1 MPDNSA
7 ILKAVTRL
15 PANDSDA
22 AGIEA
27 GAASVIRLDD
37 PNSVWVVRRGT
48 VDLFGVALDG
58 GAAAGPRYPLT
69 QISDGGVIVGFP
81 NATDYAVVAVGRLD
95 ATVERLHVEEFAA
108 SSESEQ
114 VRLIERWIDA
124 IANAVFGAAPAWSE
138 FVVAP
143 GETIALAET
152 QTLSAGRDIAWVRAR
167 HGTLVVGGAPLG
179 EGILVPLAGG
189 LSVTAG
195 SDAVVDALSTDEAMN
210 GDLRVLG
217 EFQARVLTAVGRL
230 LAAAEISSGER
241 LQARRA
247 ADDRSL
253 QHALRRLIDT
263 GATAK
268 RQDEPLPI
276 HDPTIAAFAAV
287 ARHQGVEFSR
297 LPRTPSQIE
306 GPIRSLARING
317 IGLRQVLLRGRWW
330 RSDSGALLAWHGEQH
345 RPIALLPRGARSYQA
360 LDPAERSAVA
370 VSDDVA
376 AEITPTATIAYRP
389 LPPIVS
395 GLRALVAFSLRGI
408 GREMATIGA
417 LALLGALMAVLFPL
431 AMGVLFNSAVPRAE
445 SREVVTVILGL
456 TAAAIGTG
464 IFDFAQ
470 AIALLRV
477 EGRLDTAMQPALML
491 RLLALP
497 VTFFRGFESGELT
510 NRVLSIQNIRR
521 LLAGSALQSMLAVA
535 FATANLAVIVLISP
549 WLGLVSIG
557 LATIV
562 AAITAAL
569 IVGQLRQER
578 LRVALR
584 GREDGLILQ
593 VVQGIAKIRVAAAE
607 ARIFSVWADIFSRQ
621 KQRFRAGQ
629 RFSLAGDVI
638 AEVYPLLAVAAL
650 FFAASRLLT
659 PTDGT
664 AASLGLGGFLIVNAA
679 FAQFLTAAT
688 TLSRT
693 LSAMLELVPLFER
706 LRPVVATVPETIAD
720 KNEAPPLSGR
730 IEASHI
736 VFRYVEGS
744 RPVLDDVSFEIE
756 PGAFV
761 AFVGPSGSGKSTLL
775 RLLLGF
781 ETAESGDILFDG
793 QSLSTL
799 EPGSLRRQ
807 IGVVLQQGRVNT
819 GSIFENITSGLPYT
833 LADAWTA
840 ARLACFDR
848 DIEAMP
854 MGMHTMLIEGSS
866 TLSGGQRQRLMIAR
880 ALIGRPRLL
889 LFDEATS
896 ALDNRS
902 QASVTQSLDGLRTTR
917 IVIAHRL
924 STVQRADTIFVLE
937 AGRIAEAGSFDALIA
952 RDGLFTRM
960 ARRQII

>member
-7 ILKAVTRL
+7 ILKALTQL
-15 PANDSDA
+15 PANDSGA
-22 AGIEA
+22 AGTTPG
-27 GAASVIRLDD
+27 GAAVIRLDD
-37 PNSVWVVRRGT
+37 PRGMWMVRRGT
-48 VDLFGVALDG
+48 VDLFGVALG
-58 GAAAGPRYPLT
+58 NGAAVGPRYPLT
-69 QISDGGVIVGFP
+69 HISEGGLIVGFP
-81 NATDYAVVAVGRLD
+81 NMADYAVVAVGRLGAAVD
-95 ATVERLHVEEFAA
+95 QMRIEEFAA
-108 SSESEQ
+108 WPESQ
-114 VRLIERWIDA
+114 QIRLIEPWIEAMASAAFDS
-124 IANAVFGAAPAWSE
+124 APAWPE
-138 FVVAP
+138 RIATP
-143 GETIALAET
+143 GESIVLSEKQA
-152 QTLSAGRDIAWVRAR
+152 LSADRDIAWVRAR
-167 HGTLVVGGAPLG
+167 RGTLLIAG
-179 EGILVPLAGG
+179 VPLDEAALLPLAAGLTVIAGG
-189 LSVTAG
+189 
-195 SDAVVDALSTDEAMN
+195 DAVVDAISTNEALK
-210 GDLRVLG
+210 GDLSILAA
-217 EFQARVLTAVGRL
+217 FQAQVLTAVGRL
-230 LAAAEISSGER
+230 MTAAEMSGNQR
-241 LQARRA
+241 LQARRT

-253 QHALRRLIDT
+253 QHALQRLVDT
-263 GATAK
+263 GAATK
-268 RQDEPLPI
+268 HLDEPLPT

-297 LPRTPSQIE
+297 LPRTLSQVE

-330 RSDSGALLAWHGEQH
+330 RSDSGALLASHGEQR
-345 RPIALLPRGARSYQA
+345 RPIALLPRTPRSYRA
-360 LDPAERSAVA
+360 SDPTEGTTVA
-370 VSDDVA
+370 VSDDFA
-376 AEITPTATIAYRP
+376 AEVGPAATIAYRP
-389 LPPIVS
+389 LPAIVT
-395 GLRALVAFSLRGI
+395 GLRALVAFSFAGI
-408 GREMATIGA
+408 GREMMTIAA

-456 TAAAIGTG
+456 TVAAIGTG
-464 IFDFAQ
+464 IFNLAQ

-477 EGRLDTAMQPALML
+477 EGQLDTAMQPALML

-497 VTFFRGFESGELT
+497 VTFFRGFECGELT
-510 NRVLSIQNIRR
+510 NRVLSVQNIRR
-521 LLAGSALQSMLAVA
+521 LLAGSALQSMLAIA
-535 FATANLAVIVLISP
+535 FATANLAVILVISP
-549 WLGLVSIG
+549 WLGLVSVG
-557 LATIV
+557 LASVV
-562 AAITAAL
+562 AAITSTL

-584 GREDGLILQ
+584 GKEDGLILQ

-607 ARIFSVWADIFSRQ
+607 ARIFSVWAEIFARQ

-629 RFSLAGDVI
+629 RFSLAGDLI

-659 PTDGT
+659 PSDGT
-664 AASLGLGGFLIVNAA
+664 SGSLSLGGFLVVNAA
-679 FAQFLTAAT
+679 FGQFLAATT

-693 LSAMLELVPLFER
+693 LSATLELIPLFER
-706 LRPVVATVPETIAD
+706 LRPIVATVPETIAD
-720 KNEAPPLSGR
+720 KNEAPPLTGR
-730 IEASHI
+730 IEASHL

-756 PGAFV
+756 AGAFV

-781 ETAESGDILFDG
+781 ETSESGDILYDG
-793 QSLSTL
+793 RSISTL

-819 GSIFENITSGLPYT
+819 GSIFDNITSGLPYT
-833 LADAWTA
+833 LADAWAA
-840 ARLACFDR
+840 ARLASFDR

-866 TLSGGQRQRLMIAR
+866 TLSGGQRQRMMIAR

-917 IVIAHRL
+917 IVVAHRL

-937 AGRIAEAGSFDALIA
+937 GGRIVEAGSFDTLIL
-952 RDGLFTRM
+952 RDGLFARM
-960 ARRQII
+960 ARRQIM